1 MTTQPKPQF
10 RLSRLNLFLM
20 DFREAQKFAHYI
32 IRRKLHTVKND
43 RAVAKLV
50 HLAFNTSL
58 VVAYSRP
65 FHKSNDQIIDGK
77 KVKVWL
83 RDAVDSILDT
93 AADTALHDKVIK
105 LRDETFAHSDSGA
118 REIEGFNYER
128 NTILFYKAPVEVIT
142 REETRQLGK
151 MIEKWIA
158 YLEQQRSENESRESE
173 STCPRDLRQ
182 NPK

>member
-1 MTTQPKPQF
+1 MSQNSSPQF

-20 DFREAQKFAHYI
+20 DFRDAQKFARYI
-32 IRRKLHTVKND
+32 IRRKFHTVKNE

-65 FHKSNDQIIDGK
+65 FHKSNDEIRDGK

-93 AADTALHDKVIK
+93 AAERALHDKIIK
-105 LRDETFAHSDSGA
+105 LRDETFAHSDSAA
-118 REIEGFNYER
+118 REIEGFNYEG
-128 NTILFYKAPVEVIT
+128 NTVLFYKAPVEVIT
-142 REETRQLGK
+142 REETRQLGR
-151 MIEKWIA
+151 MIEKWITH
-158 YLEQQRSENESRESE
+158 LEHQRAEMKSEKARMRDQSR
-173 STCPRDLRQ
+173 
-182 NPK
+182 

>member
-1 MTTQPKPQF
+1 MTTQANTQF

-20 DFREAQKFAHYI
+20 DFQDAQKFARYI
-32 IRRKLHTVKND
+32 IRRKFHAVRND

-65 FHKSNDQIIDGK
+65 FHKSNDEIRDGK
-77 KVKVWL
+77 KIRVWL

-93 AADTALHDKVIK
+93 AADKAVHDKVIK
-105 LRDETFAHSDSGA
+105 LRDETFAHSDSAA
-118 REIEGFNYER
+118 REIEGFNYEG
-128 NTILFYKAPVEVIT
+128 NTVLFYKGPLEVIT
-142 REETRQLGK
+142 REETLRLGK

-158 YLEQQRSENESRESE
+158 HLEQQRSELKADKARARAQE
-173 STCPRDLRQ
+173 T
-182 NPK
+182 

>member
-1 MTTQPKPQF
+1 MPETSPQF

-20 DFREAQKFAHYI
+20 DFRDAQKFAHYI

-65 FHKSNDQIIDGK
+65 FHKSNDQIRDGK
-77 KVKVWL
+77 KVRVWL

-93 AADTALHDKVIK
+93 AADKALHDKLIK
-105 LRDETFAHSDSGA
+105 LRDETFAHSDSAA

-142 REETRQLGK
+142 REETRQLDK
-151 MIEKWIA
+151 MIEQWIA
-158 YLEQQRSENESRESE
+158 HLEQQRSEMKAEKARARAQE
-173 STCPRDLRQ
+173 T
-182 NPK
+182 